1 MRNPRILVRF
11 HFAPDP
17 FDGALEV
24 RAYILP
30 GLVDEVQTY
39 LPYVR
44 SARREVLDYGGDVC
58 TVEPLEGCSRLAH
71 FESAGNGRSFIEYDI
86 RLMEACEQR
95 TIVSFCVFIRQY

>member
-11 HFAPDP
+11 HFAPHP

-30 GLVDEVQTY
+30 GLVDEGQAY

-58 TVEPLEGCSRLAH
+58 TVEPLEGCSRGPSLV
-71 FESAGNGRSFIEYDI
+71 SAYLYDNI
-86 RLMEACEQR
+86 KAGFARP
-95 TIVSFCVFIRQY
+95 